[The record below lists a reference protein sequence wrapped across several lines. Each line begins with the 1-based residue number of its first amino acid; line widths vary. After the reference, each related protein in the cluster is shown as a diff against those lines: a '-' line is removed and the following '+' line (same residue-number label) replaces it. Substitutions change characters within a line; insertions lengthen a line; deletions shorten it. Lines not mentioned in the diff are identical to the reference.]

1 MSDARSY
8 PERPYLAASAAI
20 VRDGKILVVRRARPP
35 AHGLFTLPGGVVEVG
50 ETLAQ
55 AVVREV
61 SEETGLT
68 IEPVALAGF
77 RETIVRDAQA
87 RVERHFVILCF
98 AARWR
103 AGEPVLNEELSEARW
118 IDPAELAD
126 LSTTPGLAEI
136 VAAAFDRLAEV
147 GDPQTA
153 CLATG
158 SPSFPP
164 HAAGGGPAFF
174 PSRWTTTMPPHR
186 DRTDCMSPQIFH
198 PCYDAS

>member
-1 MSDARSY
+1 MSDARAY
-8 PERPYLAASAAI
+8 PQRPFLAVSAAI

-77 RETIVRDAQA
+77 RETIVHDAQA

-103 AGEPVLNEELSEARW
+103 GGEAVLNEELSEARW
-118 IDPAELAD
+118 IDPAELAN

-147 GDPQTA
+147 GDTQ
-153 CLATG
+153 
-158 SPSFPP
+158 
-164 HAAGGGPAFF
+164 PA
-174 PSRWTTTMPPHR
+174 S
-186 DRTDCMSPQIFH
+186 
-198 PCYDAS
+198 